1 MSQSYTTKLP
11 SVVWKLGNW
20 KDRRAACLLLNSS
33 SSSCPHVMMDVPLLN
48 QNGPSPLS
56 IKASIKWRGP
66 LMAKQAR
73 TQYSTLHLP
82 YWLWFLVEMWK
93 LFFFGLHWQMTVCFH
108 HLVSQQLCLIH
119 THLSQPINRSRF
131 LVGLSIES
139 SNHKSISLDFST
151 GGNGFGCDMNY
162 SQWSQRNTHRIGA
175 EFKER
180 ERENRRE
187 KTHLESLHWVFQAAS
202 WSNLESGPL

>member
-1 MSQSYTTKLP
+1 MQERSTNIGSENNSCESTPRPVFNQSIRLPFLCPPMFQSYTTKLP
-11 SVVWKLGNW
+11 SVARKVGNC

-33 SSSCPHVMMDVPLLN
+33 SSSCPHLTMDVSLLN
-48 QNGPSPLS
+48 QNGPSALS

-66 LMAKQAR
+66 LMAEQAR

-139 SNHKSISLDFST
+139 SNHK
-151 GGNGFGCDMNY
+151 FGLFY
-162 SQWSQRNTHRIGA
+162 WRKWFWLWF
-175 EFKER
+175 ELFP
-180 ERENRRE
+180 
-187 KTHLESLHWVFQAAS
+187 VV
-202 WSNLESGPL
+202 